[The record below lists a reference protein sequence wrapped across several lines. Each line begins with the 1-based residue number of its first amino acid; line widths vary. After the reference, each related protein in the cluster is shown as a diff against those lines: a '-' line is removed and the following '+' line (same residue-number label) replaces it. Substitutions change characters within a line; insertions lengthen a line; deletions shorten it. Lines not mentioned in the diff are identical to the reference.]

1 MKVPAF
7 VLGALAMLAP
17 LAAHAAVSALSL
29 DANAKYLSDYQH
41 TRGVFTLPSGVAY
54 KILHTGF
61 GRRPAA
67 TDMVT
72 VNYTGALING
82 TVFDGT
88 EPGLP
93 AQYKVNALIPG
104 WTQALQMMREGD
116 HWQIVIP
123 AEQAYGTRGA
133 GGGAIP
139 PNQVLVFD
147 LTLIKVDTPKEQ
159 PKDPNDTSDDTRGNG
174 GYGP

>member
-1 MKVPAF
+1 MKVRAF
-7 VLGALAMLAP
+7 VLGALLALVP
-17 LAAHAAVSALSL
+17 VVCQAAVGALSL
-29 DANAKYLSDYQH
+29 DANAKYLSDFQR
-41 TRGVFTLPSGVAY
+41 TRGVYTLPSGVAY

-61 GRRPAA
+61 GKRPGP
-67 TDMVT
+67 TDQVT
-72 VNYTGALING
+72 VYYTGALING
-82 TVFDGT
+82 AVFDGT

-93 AQYKVNALIPG
+93 SRFKVNALIPG

-123 AEQAYGTRGA
+123 AEEAYGTRGA
-133 GGGAIP
+133 GGGSIP

-147 LTLIKVDTPKEQ
+147 LTLVKVETPKEQ
-159 PKDPNDTSDDTRGNG
+159 DQQQGPDTRGNG